1 MIKLYTGQS
10 CSACKALKGR
20 LDKMGLTAYEECDIG
35 LDEHKDSI
43 LALGFRS
50 IPALVKYGSTGD
62 VVGSL
67 GGNLHMD
74 SKYIDFFKE
83 DVSCLLRMT

>member
-1 MIKLYTGQS
+1 MIKLFTGQS

-20 LDKMGLTAYEECDIG
+20 LDKMGLTDYEECDIS

-50 IPALVKYGSTGD
+50 IPVLVKYSSMGD
-62 VVGSL
+62 VVASL
-67 GGNLHMD
+67 GGNLHTD
-74 SKYIDFFKE
+74 AVYIELFKG
-83 DVSCLLRMT
+83 DAK